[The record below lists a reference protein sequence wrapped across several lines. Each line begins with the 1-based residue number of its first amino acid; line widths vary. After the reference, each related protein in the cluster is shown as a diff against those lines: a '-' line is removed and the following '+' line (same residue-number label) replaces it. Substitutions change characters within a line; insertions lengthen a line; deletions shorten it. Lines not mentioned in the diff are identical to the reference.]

1 MSLCSCPCRA
11 MSLPGFAAQGI
22 VLRDGDDAYLQFLS
36 RVLHRSSHS
45 GWTVADH
52 NHCCCPV
59 CPCCRVP
66 EQFSFCWKCLFILNF
81 HRVVLQIR
89 RFAPPSVTISK
100 VELHHLFMVGAHF
113 GLSPSVLRAVA
124 GFLGVAFC
132 PTTTF
137 VRGLFRAMYFERVW
151 RV

>member
-1 MSLCSCPCRA
+1 

-36 RVLHRSSHS
+36 RVLHRSSHF

-52 NHCCCPV
+52 SGYCCPV
-59 CPCCRVP
+59 CPCCRVL
-66 EQFSFCWKCLFILNF
+66 EQYSFCWKCLFVLNF

-89 RFAPPSVTISK
+89 GFTPPSVIVPK

-113 GLSPSVLRAVA
+113 GLSPSVLRAVV
-124 GFLGVAFC
+124 GFLGVAAC

-137 VRGLFRAMYFERVW
+137 VRGFFRAMYFDRLGRV
-151 RV
+151 